1 MASHSQISQPP
12 MRRVTAGYVRARRR
26 WRGCSQNTR
35 ATLWMLF
42 SFCFFTFEMIGTRM
56 IGAEVPTAQI
66 VLVRSAAQFVVLL
79 PFLIQAGPG
88 VFRTEHVS
96 LHALRG
102 ILSVGGF
109 FCYFYSYG
117 HLPLANA
124 VTLSFARN
132 LFVVALAAIVLGEIV
147 RWRRWS
153 ATIVGLIGVLVI
165 MRPGAGAID
174 FAYGVAVV
182 GAATGAAI
190 TLATRALATR
200 EAPIQIMAYIALFT
214 TLGSLVP
221 GVLAWQ
227 TPTAWQT
234 LWLLVIGFFGPIG
247 QYVAIRAFRLG
258 EASALAPVDYAR
270 LLFAVGAGFLVF
282 GELPDR
288 WTVLGATIIV
298 SSTLYITFREAR
310 LAKAQRGA

>member
-1 MASHSQISQPP
+1 MADHSRIPQPP
-12 MRRVTAGYVRARRR
+12 MRRITAGFVRARRR
-26 WRGCSQNTR
+26 WRGCAQNTR
-35 ATLWMLF
+35 ATLWMLL

-66 VLVRSAAQFVVLL
+66 VLVRSAAQLAILL
-79 PFLIQAGPG
+79 PFLIQAGPS
-88 VFRTEHVS
+88 VFRTSHIS

-102 ILSVGGF
+102 VLSVGGF

-124 VTLSFARN
+124 VTISFARN
-132 LFVVALAAIVLGEIV
+132 LFIVALAAIVLGEIV

-153 ATIVGLIGVLVI
+153 ATVVGLIGVLVM

-174 FAYGVAVV
+174 FAYGVAVI

-200 EAPIQIMAYIALFT
+200 EAPVQIMAYIALFT

-221 GVLAWQ
+221 GVLAWE
-227 TPTAWQT
+227 TPTPWQA
-234 LWLLVIGFFGPIG
+234 LWLVVIGFFGPIG
-247 QYVAIRAFRLG
+247 QYVAIRAFQLG

-282 GELPDR
+282 GEVPDR
-288 WTVLGATIIV
+288 WTVLGAAIIV
-298 SSTLYITFREAR
+298 SSTLYITIREAR
-310 LAKAQRGA
+310 LARARRDA

>member
-1 MASHSQISQPP
+1 
-12 MRRVTAGYVRARRR
+12 
-26 WRGCSQNTR
+26 
-35 ATLWMLF
+35 MLF

-66 VLVRSAAQFVVLL
+66 VLVRSAAQLLLLL
-79 PFLIQAGPG
+79 PFLVRAGPV
-88 VFRTEHVS
+88 VFRTDHIG

-102 ILSVGGF
+102 VLTVGGLF
-109 FCYFYSYG
+109 TYFYSYG
-117 HLPLANA
+117 HLPLASA
-124 VTLSFARN
+124 VSISFARN
-132 LFVVALAAIVLGEIV
+132 LFIVAMAAIVLGEIV
-147 RWRRWS
+147 RWRRWT

-165 MRPGAGAID
+165 MRPGAEEFS

-227 TPTAWQT
+227 TPTAWQA

-258 EASALAPVDYAR
+258 EASAMAPVDYAR
-270 LLFAVGAGFLVF
+270 LIFAVGAGFLVF

-288 WTVLGATIIV
+288 YTVIGAAIIV
-298 SSTLYITFREAR
+298 ASTLYITVREAR
-310 LAKAQRGA
+310 LARAARSR